1 MFAPRAIV
9 TKIDDVAK
17 NFDCTTQKAKE
28 FGLKF
33 NKPNATWIEIRYS
46 EQFWRDGLIF
56 NSGPSVMVVSSW
68 CRMIVEPVRKYV
80 SKIFLRESQKTPS
93 PQSVNQV
100 VCDIEMITCIHAE

>member
-46 EQFWRDGLIF
+46 EQF
-56 NSGPSVMVVSSW
+56 
-68 CRMIVEPVRKYV
+68 
-80 SKIFLRESQKTPS
+80 
-93 PQSVNQV
+93 
-100 VCDIEMITCIHAE
+100 